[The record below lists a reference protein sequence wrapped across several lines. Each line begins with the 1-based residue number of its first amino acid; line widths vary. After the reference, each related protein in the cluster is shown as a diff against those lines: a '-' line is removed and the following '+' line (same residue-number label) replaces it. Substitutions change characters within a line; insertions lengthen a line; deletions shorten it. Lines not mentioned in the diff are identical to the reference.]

1 MKRSVAARLL
11 GLTVIAAA
19 LALGVRQ
26 AALALVPSWTRP
38 LAEVAAHAAASAPSP
53 TPPLPAA
60 SGAPSGA
67 PSVTASVSIAPPPA
81 APRKATPSVPKAPP
95 DKATKSPLRV
105 TQAELDEALASR
117 CGGASTRPIRDEHG
131 KVIGLALHGVGK
143 LGKFGVQ
150 DGDRLVSANG
160 LPLRTPD
167 EALAAL
173 GALQHETKVVFV
185 LQRGDT
191 KIAIAVE
198 LGS

>member
-1 MKRSVAARLL
+1 MKGSVAARLL

-26 AALALVPSWTRP
+26 AALALVPSLARP
-38 LAEVAAHAAASAPSP
+38 LAEVAAHAAASTPAVAPSP
-53 TPPLPAA
+53 A
-60 SGAPSGA
+60 SSAP
-67 PSVTASVSIAPPPA
+67 PSVTASVSIAAPPPT
-81 APRKATPSVPKAPP
+81 PRKATLLPPKKPTDSGA
-95 DKATKSPLRV
+95 KAPLRV

-117 CGGASTRPIRDEHG
+117 CGGASTRPVRDENG

-185 LQRGDT
+185 LQRGAA

>member
-1 MKRSVAARLL
+1 VNRSVAARLL

-19 LALGVRQ
+19 LALGVRHV
-26 AALALVPSWTRP
+26 ALALVPSWTRP
-38 LAEVAAHAAASAPSP
+38 LVEVAAHAAASGPSV
-53 TPPLPAA
+53 TPSALTLPP
-60 SGAPSGA
+60 PSA
-67 PSVTASVSIAPPPA
+67 TPSVTASVSIAPPPPL
-81 APRKATPSVPKAPP
+81 PRKATLSLPASHPHKTAKA
-95 DKATKSPLRV
+95 PLRV

-117 CGGASTRPIRDEHG
+117 CGGASTRPVRDAQG
-131 KVIGLALHGVGK
+131 KVVGLALHGVGT

-185 LQRGDT
+185 LQRGDA